1 MPAFASLRACS
12 TAMRSC
18 RTRNLLCCAVLCCA
32 GPTLLPIAV
41 SLIRLVI
48 AGIIAFAFGDTI
60 LPEVQATV
68 GGNAKKEMYKGIS
81 MGYSILLS
89 SYMVVAIAGYWAF
102 GYNVRPAIQRLL
114 IC

>member
-1 MPAFASLRACS
+1 MSAHDHKHGQLL
-12 TAMRSC
+12 
-18 RTRNLLCCAVLCCA
+18 NLYEVCL
-32 GPTLLPIAV
+32 V
-41 SLIRLVI
+41 S

-102 GYNVRPAIQRLL
+102 GYNVRSTVDRLL
-114 IC
+114 FCDACQQCLLLLHA